1 MQTRRKPGPLTKI
14 HFAGSNEGTPT
25 SSFVDNPGLSLR
37 NAQSLGGGP
46 KRSLYTINMKSAAQL
61 PPLRTVAVP
70 EGGKSAQNSFVDQER
85 RRMAKKGWEGKN
97 GSANASGVEETK
109 KSPKRTVGQ
118 KAAEVSPAKPKE
130 ELLGFESRVK
140 DFACRT
146 FKGRSPNKP
155 DKKNQDSH
163 FIIKDFVNAKEVYL
177 FGILDGHGMYGHLVS
192 DFVRK
197 RLPLNIELAEL
208 KTLQAVGNVRTPA
221 GQPLSRSFI
230 SAKPRGRLQRTS
242 GLPPVKEPD
251 AEKGDLAGS
260 VQEVERRP
268 GRKQHRHHVFGHHRC
283 LRSDCG

>member
-85 RRMAKKGWEGKN
+85 RRMAKKGWEG
-97 GSANASGVEETK
+97 
-109 KSPKRTVGQ
+109 
-118 KAAEVSPAKPKE
+118 KE